1 MPRRRRGSLFLFT
14 YSAARQ
20 FFAARS
26 TCAPEFLRAC
36 LVLAVVSL
44 PVPARAWG
52 CEGHQ
57 VVALLAEKHL
67 TPHAL
72 AMAKKILAEGPI
84 DPSLNRYLQAG
95 RSRRPG
101 RRLHVAR

>member
-1 MPRRRRGSLFLFT
+1 M
-14 YSAARQ
+14 
-20 FFAARS
+20 
-26 TCAPEFLRAC
+26 
-36 LVLAVVSL
+36 SL
-44 PVPARAWG
+44 PAPARAWG

-84 DPSLNRYLQAG
+84 DPSLNRYCKPG
-95 RSRRPG
+95 GSRSPG
-101 RRLHVAR
+101 GRLHLAR